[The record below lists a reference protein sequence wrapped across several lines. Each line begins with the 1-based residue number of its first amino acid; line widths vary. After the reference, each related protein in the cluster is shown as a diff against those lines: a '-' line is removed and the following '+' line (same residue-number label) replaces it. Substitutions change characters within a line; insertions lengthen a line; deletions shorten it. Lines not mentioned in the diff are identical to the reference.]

1 MNRSLCVLA
10 WVAATLVSLAMSPSL
25 RAEEGVLVIGYL
37 ELKDDP
43 RYKSKH
49 LEARYQ
55 GQPWGRPYVGAEV
68 ALKESR
74 FAGAGAGVRFALR
87 RIQGRDLGEL
97 DEALQRLQGEGVH
110 FVLTDLPDQALGEL
124 AVRARGRG
132 QLLLNVS
139 ALGDELRSQRCQAN
153 LLHLA
158 PSQAMLM
165 DALSQYLVSR
175 KWRKV
180 LVLEGP
186 RKGDAA
192 QLAAFRRS
200 AKRYG
205 LKIVAVRPFQL
216 GTDPRQR
223 ERNNV
228 LLLTSGKDYDVVFVA
243 DTDGEFARAVPYQIQ
258 RPRPVVG
265 AAGLVPD
272 WWHWSW
278 ERHGAPQLNKRFLKR
293 AERLMTGYD
302 WSAWMGVK
310 VIVEAVLRTKSSDL
324 DTLAAYIKGQDI
336 VLDGFKGYRLSF
348 RPWNLQLRQPLF
360 LSTWN
365 WVIARAPLQG
375 FLHADNNLDTLGFD
389 QIETECALDGAPRP

>member
-1 MNRSLCVLA
+1 MSVLVFL
-10 WVAATLVSLAMSPSL
+10 VAVLGSLAMPGVSH
-25 RAEEGVLVIGYL
+25 AEEGVLAIGYL
-37 ELKDDP
+37 ELEGDP
-43 RYKSKH
+43 RYKKKR
-49 LEARYQ
+49 LEARFQ
-55 GQPWGRPYVGAEV
+55 GQPWGRPYAGAEV

-74 FAGAGAGVRFALR
+74 FAGAGVGVRFELR
-87 RIQGRDLGEL
+87 RIQGRDVDEL
-97 DEALQRLQGEGVH
+97 DAALKRLQGEGVR
-110 FVLTDLPDQALGEL
+110 FVLADLPDHTLGEL
-124 AVRARGRG
+124 AARVRGRE
-132 QLLLNVS
+132 LLLFNVS
-139 ALGDELRSQRCQAN
+139 ALGDALRTERCQAN

-165 DALSQYLVSR
+165 DALTQYLVSR

-186 RKGDAA
+186 ETGDTA
-192 QLAAFRRS
+192 LLGAFRRS

-223 ERNNV
+223 QRNNV

-272 WWHWSW
+272 WWHWAW
-278 ERHGAPQLNKRFLKR
+278 ERHGAPQLNGRFLKK
-293 AERLMTGYD
+293 AKRLMTDYD

-310 VIVEAVLRTKSSDL
+310 VIVEAVLRTGSTDL
-324 DTLAAYIKGQDI
+324 GTLSAYIKGPDI

-348 RPWNLQLRQPLF
+348 RPWNQQLRQPLF
-360 LSTWN
+360 LTTWN

-389 QIETECALDGAPRP
+389 QIETACTMGGAPRP